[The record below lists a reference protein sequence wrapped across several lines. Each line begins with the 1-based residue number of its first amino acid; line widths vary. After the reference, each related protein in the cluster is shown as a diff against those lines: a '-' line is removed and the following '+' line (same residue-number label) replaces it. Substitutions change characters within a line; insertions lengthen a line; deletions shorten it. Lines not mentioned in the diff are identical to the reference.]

1 MSANPG
7 SSAMPSKPNTPSA
20 PVASAPAATSFA
32 ALRGLIHW
40 PASKL
45 DATLQ
50 HWWHKLPQPR
60 PQHLAVAFS
69 GGADSTALLL
79 GLLRLHHASTA
90 TSTSAD
96 HSSSLITALHVHHG
110 LQACADDFANYCA
123 LFCAALQP
131 IAASIGCDLQYQ
143 SLHVHIALKSG
154 DSLEACARDARYR
167 ALAQTAQSAGAET
180 VLLGQH
186 ADDQA
191 ESVLLA
197 LSRGAGVAGL
207 AGMPAA
213 FSRHGT
219 RFARPLLAIEQSAIK
234 HWLQTQHVPW
244 IEDPSNTDLRFTRNR
259 LRHAVLPALE
269 KQLPGFSANLI
280 RSARL
285 AAQADALLQE
295 LAAIDLQQIG
305 NPPHIAQLQQ
315 LSPHRQANALRHWL
329 KSEYNVIGS
338 ESQMLTLLQIIA
350 ACQTRGHHI
359 HIKVGPGYVVRSGP
373 TLQWQPQ

>member
-1 MSANPG
+1 ML
-7 SSAMPSKPNTPSA
+7 SA
-20 PVASAPAATSFA
+20 PNAPFAT
-32 ALRGLIHW
+32 LQNLLHW

-45 DATLQ
+45 DAALQ
-50 HWWHKLPQPR
+50 RWWHSLPQPR

-96 HSSSLITALHVHHG
+96 QALCRITALHVHHG
-110 LQACADDFANYCA
+110 LQTCADDFAKHCTQ
-123 LFCAALQP
+123 FCAALQP
-131 IAASIGCDLQYQ
+131 VAASVGCA
-143 SLHVHIALKSG
+143 LHHQTLRVHIALQPG

-167 ALAQTAQSAGAET
+167 TLAQAAQTAGSEM

-186 ADDQA
+186 ANDQA

-197 LSRGAGVAGL
+197 LSRGSGVAGL

-213 FSRHGT
+213 FSRHGMH
-219 RFARPLLAIEQSAIK
+219 FARPLLAIEQSAIK
-234 HWLQTQHVPW
+234 HWLQTQRVPW
-244 IEDPSNTDLRFTRNR
+244 VEDPSNADPRFTRNR
-259 LRHAVLPALE
+259 LRHTALPTLE
-269 KQLPGFSANLI
+269 THLPGFGSSLA

-285 AAQADALLQE
+285 AAQADTLLQE
-295 LAAIDLQQIG
+295 LAEIDLQQTG
-305 NPPHIAQLQQ
+305 NPPRIAQLQQ

-338 ESQMLTLLQIIA
+338 ESQMLALLQVIA

-359 HIKVGPGYVVRSGP
+359 RIKVGPGYVVRSGP
-373 TLQWQPQ
+373 SLQWQPQ

>member
-1 MSANPG
+1 
-7 SSAMPSKPNTPSA
+7 MPSKPDVP
-20 PVASAPAATSFA
+20 FA
-32 ALRGLIHW
+32 ALQNLIDW

-45 DATLQ
+45 DAALQ
-50 HWWHKLPQPR
+50 RWWQSLPSQVQTHPR
-60 PQHLAVAFS
+60 HLAVAFS

-79 GLLRLHHASTA
+79 GILRLHHATAAPSTP
-90 TSTSAD
+90 AD
-96 HSSSLITALHVHHG
+96 GPLRRITALHVHHG
-110 LQACADDFANYCA
+110 LQACADDFANHCT
-123 LFCAALQP
+123 LFCATLQP
-131 IAASIGCDLQYQ
+131 VAASVGCA
-143 SLHVHIALKSG
+143 LHHQTLRVHIALQPG

-167 ALAQTAQSAGAET
+167 ALAQAAQSAGAEM

-207 AGMPAA
+207 AGMPAL
-213 FSRHGT
+213 FQRHGLH
-219 RFARPLLAIEQSAIK
+219 FARPLLSVEQSAIK
-234 HWLQTQHVPW
+234 HWLQTLHLPW
-244 IEDPSNTDLRFTRNR
+244 VEDPSNTELRFTRNR

-269 KQLPGFSANLI
+269 KQLPGFGASLV

-285 AAQADALLQE
+285 AAQADTLLQE
-295 LAAIDLQQIG
+295 LAQLDLQRTG

-315 LSPHRQANALRHWL
+315 LSAHRQANVLRHWL
-329 KSEYNVIGS
+329 KSTYGVIGS
-338 ESQMLTLLQIIA
+338 ESQMLALLQVIA

-359 HIKVGPGYVVRSGP
+359 RIKVGPGCVVRNGP